1 MAKDGKNQNQGEGN
15 RDADRKYREGATE
28 FADTPKQKRAAREA
42 EREESEKD

>member
-1 MAKDGKNQNQGEGN
+1 MAKEGTQKNQGEGN

-28 FADTPKQKRAAREA
+28 FADTPEQQRAAREA